1 MTFETLG
8 LADSL
13 VRAVHEQGY
22 TQPTPIQLQAIPA
35 VLNGGD
41 LLAGIACPTIV
52 ICGTDFST
60 TPRSSVYAAANRD
73 FRMVLAT
80 DAISGATDAG
90 LNELAQI
97 GVYLMSTDKLLDWLL
112 RSRQAA

>member
-1 MTFETLG
+1 MLDGKLQEVGDKEWICYKPRLSAFFQTPVEEHLKTLG
-8 LADSL
+8 VS
-13 VRAVHEQGY
+13 
-22 TQPTPIQLQAIPA
+22 
-35 VLNGGD
+35 
-41 LLAGIACPTIV
+41 TIV

-60 TPRSSVYAAANRD
+60 SPRSSVYAAANRD